1 VADAGRKRLGTW
13 LLGSDQHL
21 FILHI
26 PNGRLVSVRWRPL
39 IWMVIAIVGFNVV
52 SGTVLMLA
60 GGTVELT
67 RPSAL
72 TGNSSSQLAGPIHA
86 VAEYLIA
93 SVLILTGISIV
104 VRWRSSSG
112 IDRER
117 LKWIAYVGA
126 LIGVSLTAS
135 VLAIT
140 LTGDSYISFAI
151 LSLILGWFTVGIPLA
166 IGIAILRY
174 RLFDIDLII
183 NRTLVYSIVVVLLAV
198 VYASGVLL
206 LQTLLGSFTGSSS
219 VSVAA
224 STLGAIALF
233 QPIRTRVQG
242 WVDRRFY
249 RTRYDA
255 AVALAQFGQLVRDE
269 VDLER
274 LQETLFRQL
283 IDTMQPAR
291 VSLWLR
297 PGVSTEAPVTLQ
309 RAGHGIARKDV

>member
-1 VADAGRKRLGTW
+1 MFALG
-13 LLGSDQHL
+13 
-21 FILHI
+21 
-26 PNGRLVSVRWRPL
+26 VV
-39 IWMVIAIVGFNVV
+39 VV
-52 SGTVLMLA
+52 STAGSGRVNTESLLFGSILGVRLPDVAVA
-60 GGTVELT
+60 GG
-67 RPSAL
+67 AA
-72 TGNSSSQLAGPIHA
+72 AG
-86 VAEYLIA
+86 
-93 SVLILTGISIV
+93 
-104 VRWRSSSG
+104 
-112 IDRER
+112 
-117 LKWIAYVGA
+117 
-126 LIGVSLTAS
+126 
-135 VLAIT
+135 
-140 LTGDSYISFAI
+140 F
-151 LSLILGWFTVGIPLA
+151 
-166 IGIAILRY
+166 AILRY

-206 LQTLLGSFTGSSS
+206 FQALIGSFTGSSS
-219 VSVAA
+219 IAVAA
-224 STLGAIALF
+224 STLIAVALF
-233 QPIRTRVQG
+233 QPLRIRIQR